1 MERNLI
7 AGLNRRKARNFFLF
21 LLCSFLAWFLS
32 NLSDSYE
39 SRTNFSLNYR
49 NLPDTL
55 VLENNAKNT
64 LEAKVRTSG
73 FQLMYY
79 RFFSKNININLSQV
93 AYKNQEYFI
102 EGEELKKQIDR
113 QLPQNVSLVSLD
125 VNQWAVDLYQVSE
138 KKLAVKPKIELK
150 FQPNHIL
157 EGVLDVLPDSI
168 TVKGPASEINALFEV
183 ETEPIILNDLSED
196 FSEET
201 LIVFPKG
208 LDNSIFSTNRA
219 QVSGNVAKFS
229 EQVYEV
235 TVKPLNF
242 PEGYVVKMFPNK
254 VSLICKASVDQLK
267 VIDAE
272 SFEVTADYNQLGRS
286 TDNNLFL
293 KVTKKPSTAY
303 ATRLQQRSVNFVLE
317 RK

>member
-1 MERNLI
+1 MGYLLKEHTNNFF
-7 AGLNRRKARNFFLF
+7 GFNEGKARNFFLF

-219 QVSGNVAKFS
+219 QVSGNVA
-229 EQVYEV
+229 
-235 TVKPLNF
+235 
-242 PEGYVVKMFPNK
+242 
-254 VSLICKASVDQLK
+254 
-267 VIDAE
+267 
-272 SFEVTADYNQLGRS
+272 
-286 TDNNLFL
+286 
-293 KVTKKPSTAY
+293 
-303 ATRLQQRSVNFVLE
+303 
-317 RK
+317 